1 MDGASPDI
9 SECWDE
15 YQFAFGASPSPVPL
29 LAGVSKLTAQQS
41 VLGMQAAEGSATSKE
56 MMQIQGWKEGC
67 RRAWLVLINA
77 I

>member
-1 MDGASPDI
+1 MASPEI

-29 LAGVSKLTAQQS
+29 LAVISKLTAQQA
-41 VLGMQAAEGSATSKE
+41 VLGMQVAEGSATSKE
-56 MMQIQGWKEGC
+56 RMQMQGWKEGC
-67 RRAWLVLINA
+67 RRASLVLGNA